1 MSVPAQPSDDPG
13 VRKRRVVEFHQAL
26 YSGDTLRALDDHL
39 SDDYV
44 EHQASAD
51 YSRAGLLAWVNA
63 RRARYPARRATVHR
77 AIAQDDFVFLH
88 VEETLHASLT
98 VARGELY
105 RLADRRIA
113 EHWSAQVVDKQPRRN
128 PNGTFDGP
136 DVDPASRAAAC
147 AVDRFT
153 ELDRRG
159 FGDFDLNAFCESR
172 TPRYIQHSPT
182 GTDTV
187 QGLVAVLIR
196 LKGLGIR
203 MTIDVK
209 RNLVEGDFIVTH
221 RLYRTYPPFP
231 EFRMIN
237 VFDLFRITETGQADE
252 HWDIMEEID
261 SEEDLPKI
269 F

>member
-1 MSVPAQPSDDPG
+1 MSVNALPSDDPG
-13 VRKRRVVEFHQAL
+13 ARKRRIVEFHQAL
-26 YSGDTLRALDDHL
+26 YSRDASRALDDHL

-44 EHQASAD
+44 EHQASAG
-51 YSRAGLLAWVNA
+51 YSRGGLLAWVNV

-77 AIAQDDFVFLH
+77 AIAQGDFIFLH
-88 VEETLHASLT
+88 VEETLDPSLT

-105 RLADRRIA
+105 RLAGRRIA
-113 EHWSAQVVDKQPRRN
+113 EHWSAHVVDKHPRCN

-136 DVDPASRAAAC
+136 DVDPTSQAAAR

-159 FGDFDLNAFCESR
+159 FGDFDLDAFRESR

-182 GTDTV
+182 GADTV
-187 QGLVAVLIR
+187 QGLVGVLVR

-221 RLYRTYPPFP
+221 RLYRTHPPFP

-237 VFDLFRITETGQADE
+237 VFDLFRFTETGQADE

-261 SEEDLPKI
+261 SEADLPKI